1 MSRTMA
7 PTMTLTV
14 LAAAMLAACGGGT
27 AESANNAAAAEAVAN
42 EAAPEAAAANDAAPA
57 TPAAAEIGGAPS
69 AEYMVGKWSAM
80 NEDCSDTLEFRKD
93 GSVATPFGEGKW
105 TLAGDHLS
113 VDFGEGSKM
122 DPSTIKV
129 LSQDRIEISKK
140 SGGKETQKRC

>member
-1 MSRTMA
+1 M
-7 PTMTLTV
+7 MTNALRLSFGIAV
-14 LAAAMLAACGGGT
+14 T
-27 AESANNAAAAEAVAN
+27 ALLIGCSKGETPAAEA
-42 EAAPEAAAANDAAPA
+42 ANDSEITATAPAAPA
-57 TPAAAEIGGAPS
+57 AAPPAAPAVPAAAGLGPDF
-69 AEYMVGKWSAM
+69 MVGKWSAM

-105 TLAGDHLS
+105 TLAGDQLS

-122 DPSTIKV
+122 DPSTIKA

>member
-1 MSRTMA
+1 MSNRIAPKMA
-7 PTMTLTV
+7 ATIV
-14 LAAAMLAACGGGT
+14 AAAILAACSGGT
-27 AESANNAAAAEAVAN
+27 AESANNDTAEAVAN
-42 EAAPEAAAANDAAPA
+42 EAASEAAAANDAAPVA
-57 TPAAAEIGGAPS
+57 TPAAAPAGLGPDF
-69 AEYMVGKWSAM
+69 MVGKWSAM

-105 TLAGDHLS
+105 TLAGDQLS

-122 DPSTIKV
+122 DPSTIKA